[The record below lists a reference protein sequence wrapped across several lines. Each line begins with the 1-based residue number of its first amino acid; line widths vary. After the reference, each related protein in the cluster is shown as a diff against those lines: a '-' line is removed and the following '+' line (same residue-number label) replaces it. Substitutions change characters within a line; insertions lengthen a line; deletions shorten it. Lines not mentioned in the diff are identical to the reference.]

1 MMHNKVSTTASL
13 THYCGMT
20 YRIYPASIEKFNYS
34 CGSLLRLILKLPPV
48 YYHFNLAKIMDT
60 SLNYLQNFTIQRSA
74 YCHILRPLILS
85 AEGHFS
91 FYENEIL

>member
-48 YYHFNLAKIMDT
+48 YYHFQYYTFKSICV
-60 SLNYLQNFTIQRSA
+60 FT
-74 YCHILRPLILS
+74 
-85 AEGHFS
+85 E
-91 FYENEIL
+91 